1 MDEGRTLYF
10 AFVGTVGD
18 LPFQAKAWKQSR
30 NYLTKLCCPFCLATN
45 EELGDVGDDPAW
57 VMDEVPPPWPPTST
71 MSKIPGMADVEKA
84 RHDIFHLGHLG
95 VARHFYCSVLVL
107 LCQRFGHFPAGGAR
121 WSLDEQLANAYEE
134 FRAFCKMIGATPL
147 VKEFTKKN
155 LHATETSYPDS
166 SFKASDSILIMKFLE
181 YYLSLP
187 WAFDDDGVLL
197 TMLQAAGWYNDFY
210 RTCWTAKDRRWF
222 TCFEAAAAVRSLDS
236 FIRAYVVLAQWSYR
250 EWLCH
255 FVLVPKLHFLKHL
268 VLQMRASLQNPEIV
282 YHVNPA
288 VWATPDGEDFIG
300 IMSRPMRTLHSS
312 SASLRRLQ
320 MYKVELKKAWA
331 GSSGK

>member
-1 MDEGRTLYF
+1 MDEERTLYF

-30 NYLTKLCCPFCLATN
+30 NFQSKLCCPFCMATN
-45 EELGDVGDDPAW
+45 EDLGDVGDDPAW
-57 VMDEVPPPWPPTST
+57 VMDEVPPPWPLTST
-71 MSKIPGMADVEKA
+71 MCQIPGMAGVDKA

-107 LCQRFGHFPAGGAR
+107 LCQRFRHFPAGGAR
-121 WSLDEQLANAYEE
+121 WSLDEQLANAYEQ
-134 FRAFCKMIGATPL
+134 FRAFCQMIGATPL
-147 VKEFTKKN
+147 VKEFTKAN
-155 LHATETSYPDS
+155 FHAKETGYPDS

-181 YYLSLP
+181 YHLNLP
-187 WAFDDDGVLL
+187 WAFDEDAVLL

-222 TCFEAAAAVRSLDS
+222 TRSEAAVAVRSLDS
-236 FIRAYVVLAQWSYR
+236 FIRAYVLLAQWSYR
-250 EWLCH
+250 EWVCH

-312 SASLRRLQ
+312 SACLRRLQ